1 MEIQTNVF
9 DEVNKRL
16 RKVVIL
22 VLIAQNNKNL
32 CH

>member
-1 MEIQTNVF
+1 MMEIQTNVF
-9 DEVNKRL
+9 DEVIRL
-16 RKVVIL
+16 IKVVIL